1 MLHKFVM
8 IDDKVL
14 PREALQIPV
23 TSASAQFGMSPFEG
37 VRVYVRDDGV
47 LQVIELERHISRLR
61 ESCARLCIAC
71 PLDLDVVLGRLSRLC
86 EENYVSGDA
95 AFRLMIVVDEEASWS
110 ADEVVGRIAIFGV
123 NKARLTLR
131 DRPRKVFGLSSVR
144 RPSKNSM
151 PFQVKVGANYIN
163 SRYGQIEALKSR
175 VDNMLHE
182 DEFGRV
188 IEAGGANV
196 VFVRRGGIICAPDDS
211 NILRGITLETL
222 KSIALRS
229 DIEVTHEAIV
239 RSEVSEMDAAF
250 ICGSAVEVNPIQIAG
265 AVMAVESEVISVLH
279 DKYMMDVCAPE
290 PVFVTATPILT

>member
-14 PREALQIPV
+14 SREALQIPV

-37 VRVYVRDDGV
+37 IRVYARDDGI
-47 LQVIELERHISRLR
+47 LQVIELERHLSRLQ

-71 PLDLDVVLGRLSRLC
+71 TFDFNLILGRLARLC
-86 EENYVSGDA
+86 VENCVNGDA
-95 AFRLMIVVDEEASWS
+95 AFRLMVVVDEEVSWS
-110 ADEVVGRIAIFGV
+110 ADEVIGRIAIFGV

-131 DRPRKVFGLSSVR
+131 DRPRKLFGLSSVR

-163 SRYGQIEALKSR
+163 SRYGQMEASSSR

-182 DEFGRV
+182 DELGRI

-196 VFVRRGGIICAPDDS
+196 VFVRGGGIICAPDEA

-222 KSIALRS
+222 KSIALQFG
-229 DIEVTHEAIV
+229 IKVQHEAIG
-239 RSEVSEMDAAF
+239 RSEVSEVDAAF

-265 AVMAVESEVISVLH
+265 YAMLEESEVISVIH
-279 DKYMMDVCAPE
+279 DEYMMDVCALE